1 MKTKMA
7 AAAAVLLLVL
17 VPPFIASAAEKT
29 AGGMVRSFQDGL
41 GGVMQNA
48 KQLGLKGRY
57 DALAPIIEK
66 SFHLPVM
73 ISSASRP
80 YWRAASDDQRGRLIA
95 AFRRMSISAVATLF
109 DNYDGETFK
118 VVRERDVEGPT
129 VLVDTQIVP
138 REDDPVDITYVTARI
153 KDRWWIIDVIVG
165 GGISEIAV
173 RRSEYLALLKEGGP
187 ERLILAL
194 EGQADRLLA
203 GAEKAVI
210 GGGRP

>member
-7 AAAAVLLLVL
+7 AAAAALLLL
-17 VPPFIASAAEKT
+17 LSPPFIASAAEKT
-29 AGGMVRSFQDGL
+29 ASGMVRSFQDGL
-41 GGVMQNA
+41 SGVMQNA
-48 KQLGLKGRY
+48 KQLGLRGRY

-80 YWRAASDDQRGRLIA
+80 YWRAASDDQRERLIA

-187 ERLILAL
+187 ERLVAAL

-203 GAEKAVI
+203 GAEKAIV
-210 GGGRP
+210 GGGKP